1 MSAHPVTQPWY
12 RQPWPWLLMAGPA
25 AVIAAGIATMV
36 IAFTG
41 ADGVVADDYYK
52 RGLAINR
59 TLAREARATEL
70 GIAADVRVLPGRVV
84 ANVTSRAELPDRL
97 KLTLAHPTRSG
108 EDRVVFLARSATGTY
123 EAPLGPMAVGRWRV
137 ILETPEWRWSALAG
151 AGG

>member
-1 MSAHPVTQPWY
+1 MSANRVAQPWY

-25 AVIAAGIATMV
+25 TVIVAGIVTTV

-59 TLAREARATEL
+59 TLAREARAAEL
-70 GIAADVRVLPGRVV
+70 GIAAEVRLLPGRVV
-84 ANVTSRAELPDRL
+84 ADVTARTALPERIQ
-97 KLTLAHPTRSG
+97 LTLAHPTRAG
-108 EDRVVFLARSATGTY
+108 EDRVVFLARAAGGGY
-123 EAPLGPMAVGRWRV
+123 EAPLGPMAAGRWRV

-151 AGG
+151 ARG